1 MLSHCR
7 AGDCERRWRRLP
19 RQGID
24 GGLDSM
30 GAPEREPRPLP
41 VPAAAQWRT
50 RVVRNTSVSKP
61 DAILT
66 APTMA
71 STTESAVCRPISSVR
86 YHRATGTARAPWL
99 SRKEGKDHEPH
110 PLGRRAGPSVRGRW
124 LLLEQQTRLKAGGAF
139 TSLTGCSITGLRK
152 EGWHQGGGGRA
163 FARLCRKEHPMKQQ
177 EVHGKVKKAKGKVK
191 ETVGILTGDKKMER
205 EGSLQRA
212 EGAVQEGSARP
223 AGRSARP

>member
-1 MLSHCR
+1 MCIRDRPDACQGIVTLSHCR

-30 GAPEREPRPLP
+30 GAPECEPRPLP

-61 DAILT
+61 AAILT

-71 STTESAVCRPISSVR
+71 VDDGKCRLTADFECSV
-86 YHRATGTARAPWL
+86 P
-99 SRKEGKDHEPH
+99 SRDWHGSCSMALEKGGKDHEPH
-110 PLGRRAGPSVRGRW
+110 PLGRRAGPSVRGRR
-124 LLLEQQTRLKAGGAF
+124 LLLEQQTRVKVGGAF

-152 EGWHQGGGGRA
+152 EGWHHNDRIRGSDREAGA
-163 FARLCRKEHPMKQQ
+163 KEH
-177 EVHGKVKKAKGKVK
+177 
-191 ETVGILTGDKKMER
+191 L
-205 EGSLQRA
+205 L
-212 EGAVQEGSARP
+212 P
-223 AGRSARP
+223 AGPFHRQALSTRRDVP